1 MAAAVAIVACALVMG
16 KAFGTGEVS
25 CFLRGGVAS
34 DVTECDKGTHVRKGD
49 LRQSLFSSRW
59 RTHEPLVSS
68 QEIFLRIRSLDQEF
82 PRGVARARH
91 ARARVTC
98 ATEHPG
104 SLA

>member
-1 MAAAVAIVACALVMG
+1 MLMTIQYYRTAIQNQNQNQNQNQFEIIG
-16 KAFGTGEVS
+16 NSGTVPVPE
-25 CFLRGGVAS
+25 F
-34 DVTECDKGTHVRKGD
+34 
-49 LRQSLFSSRW
+49 QSTIFSSRW